1 MMINQTEGEDA
12 SEGTR
17 LIYLK
22 KLNHWLK
29 SNNNQNMSEND
40 VILLNTGWRFPLPS
54 LKIKT
59 ITQANLLRRAS
70 THNLPPRLR
79 LRSRPRISSSPFILN
94 WYHFSVPKCHLWI
107 ESSAFR
113 RILPLHL
120 VDHHQTT
127 QKPRPRLGLR
137 QKSKDFK
144 QKTFYFFNIIYIFL
158 LV

>member
-40 VILLNTGWRFPLPS
+40 VILLNTRWRFPLPS

-59 ITQANLLRRAS
+59 ITQADLLRRES
-70 THNLPPRLR
+70 THNL
-79 LRSRPRISSSPFILN
+79 F
-94 WYHFSVPKCHLWI
+94 PKVVVKVK
-107 ESSAFR
+107 AKDKF
-113 RILPLHL
+113 
-120 VDHHQTT
+120 
-127 QKPRPRLGLR
+127 KP
-137 QKSKDFK
+137 
-144 QKTFYFFNIIYIFL
+144 FYFKLVPFL
-158 LV
+158 SS